1 MKLLSLR
8 NKFGHWEV
16 VCYTY
21 GVSDFKQIKNIT
33 EFKSLLKYNRVKFYS
48 KESLAVGY
56 SIGKIYKIDE
66 CSYLTIEFTTAEEVW
81 DIIKELNLIC
91 EII

>member
-1 MKLLSLR
+1 MRLLSLR
-8 NKFGHWEV
+8 NKFGYWEI
-16 VCYTY
+16 VCYKY

-33 EFKSLLKYNRVKFYS
+33 EFKNLLKYNRVKFYS

-56 SIGKIYKIDE
+56 NIGKIYKIDE
-66 CSYLTIEFTTAEEVW
+66 CSYLTIEFTTAKEVW
-81 DIIKELNLIC
+81 NIIKELNLIC